1 MRDVHKLFFLKT
13 LNKFFH
19 CLKQLFRN
27 ISSRNIKSIDVHFK
41 QQYIVLFYW
50 VTTHSKCLSQFRD
63 CYLKGHQRWHY
74 LKKNKL
80 LIHLVQTT
88 LHIVALP
95 TRSMNLLRFLNQSPT
110 WLPNM
115 REGNKVVVAILLAF
129 IQSFIY
135 LTYYKQSL
143 CTFELTNA
151 KINCIL
157 FNLFQKLIVYKNQ
170 MRKIILEKF
179 FYINKTRMKCFSFL
193 FIYLL
198 CNL

>member
-74 LKKNKL
+74 LKKKQIVNSPCPNYPSHCGAAYSLNELAPISKL
-80 LIHLVQTT
+80 V
-88 LHIVALP
+88 
-95 TRSMNLLRFLNQSPT
+95 
-110 WLPNM
+110 PNM
-115 REGNKVVVAILLAF
+115 AAEYEGRQQSCSCHIARVHSIFYLSYIL
-129 IQSFIY
+129 
-135 LTYYKQSL
+135 
-143 CTFELTNA
+143 
-151 KINCIL
+151 
-157 FNLFQKLIVYKNQ
+157 
-170 MRKIILEKF
+170 
-179 FYINKTRMKCFSFL
+179 
-193 FIYLL
+193 
-198 CNL
+198 